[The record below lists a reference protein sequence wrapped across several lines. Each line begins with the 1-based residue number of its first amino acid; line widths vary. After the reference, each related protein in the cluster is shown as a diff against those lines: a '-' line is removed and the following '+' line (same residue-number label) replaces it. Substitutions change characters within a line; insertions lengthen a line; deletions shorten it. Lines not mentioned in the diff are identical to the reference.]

1 MKKVYYFYKIVTT
14 YEGERFR
21 HTSTPRGARGF
32 DTFSDT
38 KSFCSIQFPNDMG
51 NGYGYGNH
59 AMYIGVPLPDG
70 MDVPMYETPIRNGE
84 YWSNHQHADSD
95 PRAEEIYLSSKKIE
109 ETLDQR
115 REDLIRANG
124 GTDIEI
130 YTSYVTFVFDGKKI
144 ETRLSKIDTC
154 LEKPSKFKCILDG
167 RDYLIQ

>member
-1 MKKVYYFYKIVTT
+1 MKNVYYFYRTVTT

-21 HTSTPRGARGF
+21 HSSLPRGARGN

-38 KSFCSIQFPNDMG
+38 KSYCSIHFPNDMG

-59 AMYIGVPLPDG
+59 ALYIGVPVPDG

-84 YWSNHQHADSD
+84 YWSHHQHPDSD
-95 PRAEEIYLSSKKIE
+95 PRAEEVYLSNKKIE
-109 ETLDQR
+109 DTLDKR

-130 YTSYVTFVFDGKKI
+130 YSTYVRFVFGGKKI
-144 ETRLSKIDTC
+144 ETQLSKIDIC
-154 LEKPSKFKCILDG
+154 LDKPSKFKCILDG
-167 RDYLIQ
+167 MDFLIR